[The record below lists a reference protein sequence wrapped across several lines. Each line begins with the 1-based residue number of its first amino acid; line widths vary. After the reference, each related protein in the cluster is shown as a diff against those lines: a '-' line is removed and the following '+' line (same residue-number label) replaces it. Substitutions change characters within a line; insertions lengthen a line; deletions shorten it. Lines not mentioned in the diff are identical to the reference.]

1 MCQPNVSEGA
11 EPSRI
16 VSLLTLMLILPVE
29 TAGLGLMPALGL
41 VAHGAVDA
49 DIQAL
54 RLLKQHMLTW
64 KDTRG

>member
-1 MCQPNVSEGA
+1 
-11 EPSRI
+11 

-49 DIQAL
+49 DIQAR